1 MYLEASDTLPH
12 TIQYRTDEL
21 RQSLKMLCKFYIPG
35 VHKSDSFCEFLLS
48 WTTSIYCGHVYQYN
62 VCYSPMSGQC
72 PTQLILGDINHSTGV
87 VSRTS
92 VSLGLGGFSLSGESR
107 GYTVVFC
114 ISWAT
119 GLHFTLFF
127 FNWAGREPKS
137 LLPFPLIQILL
148 FYLHLTED
156 RYVKVQVTY
165 STDESYLSPIKTH
178 FWLQLRLPITPAKH
192 TTNT

>member
-1 MYLEASDTLPH
+1 MQLEASDTLLH

-62 VCYSPMSGQC
+62 VCQSPMSGQW
-72 PTQLILGDINHSTGV
+72 PTQLFLGDINHSTGV
-87 VSRTS
+87 MLGTS

-127 FNWAGREPKS
+127 LTGLAGNQKAFS
-137 LLPFPLIQILL
+137 LFPW
-148 FYLHLTED
+148 Y
-156 RYVKVQVTY
+156 RSYC
-165 STDESYLSPIKTH
+165 STFIS
-178 FWLQLRLPITPAKH
+178 LRTGM
-192 TTNT
+192 